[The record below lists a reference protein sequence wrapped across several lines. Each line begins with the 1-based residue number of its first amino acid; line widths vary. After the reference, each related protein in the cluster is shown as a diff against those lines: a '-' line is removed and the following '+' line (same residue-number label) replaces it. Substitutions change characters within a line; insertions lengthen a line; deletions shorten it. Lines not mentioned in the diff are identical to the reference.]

1 MGGQRRLRETTKTQ
15 QTRIRTGT
23 KALWQNEHTQP
34 SICFLLSCFLSL
46 WPANATSGDLPLST
60 PVFTPFVSYRGV
72 CAVDARVRQA
82 ASSGAPLCGTLLD
95 AHGMPEVLGQAVLAL
110 HSGHCVPW
118 PLRRAAG
125 KVPGDILQH
134 RPGAAPAR
142 CVDTRLVHLTTLYIV
157 SPYDGL
163 KVQSPYT
170 LSYD

>member
-82 ASSGAPLCGTLLD
+82 AA
-95 AHGMPEVLGQAVLAL
+95 
-110 HSGHCVPW
+110 
-118 PLRRAAG
+118 
-125 KVPGDILQH
+125 
-134 RPGAAPAR
+134 
-142 CVDTRLVHLTTLYIV
+142 LVHLCVGLCLTHMACQKFSAKRYSLYIQAIAFLGRYV
-157 SPYDGL
+157 ELRGRCQETFFNIGRALHQLGALIHAWCISPHYT
-163 KVQSPYT
+163 SPHPT
-170 LSYD
+170 MG